1 MPALLQ
7 ASLLVALGS
16 AVGGVAR
23 YLLTVAVAACC
34 ASAFPWATLAINVC
48 GSAAIGA
55 CMPLLGKDTPGNQ
68 FVVIGVLGGFT
79 TFSAFSWQV
88 LDLVHQQRTG
98 AAAAYVAA
106 SLVLC
111 LAGVAAGWWLV
122 QAAR

>member
-1 MPALLQ
+1 MACT
-7 ASLLVALGS
+7 
-16 AVGGVAR
+16 AR
-23 YLLTVAVAACC
+23 
-34 ASAFPWATLAINVC
+34 S

-88 LDLVHQQRTG
+88 LDLVHQDRIG
-98 AAAAYVAA
+98 AASAYVAA
-106 SLVLC
+106 SLALC